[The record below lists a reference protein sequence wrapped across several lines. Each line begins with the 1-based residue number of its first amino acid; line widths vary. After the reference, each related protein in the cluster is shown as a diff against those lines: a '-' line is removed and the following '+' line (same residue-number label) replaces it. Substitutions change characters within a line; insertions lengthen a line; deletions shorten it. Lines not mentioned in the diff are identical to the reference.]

1 MVALDPVGNVSLIL
15 QIVILFLLVLGVPL
29 IRGVNTKKNMMRH
42 GYLTVA
48 ALVLHSV
55 LIFVVMVPSFGNGL
69 SELGG
74 LSGLD
79 SLDIWSHVVLGT
91 AAEVMAIFIIVPW
104 LAKGPSL
111 MTCARMKR
119 WMMPTFIIWVIAI
132 VNGTLI
138 HVLGML

>member
-1 MVALDPVGNVSLIL
+1 VVALDPVGNVSLIL
-15 QIVILFLLVLGVPL
+15 QIAILFLLVLGLPVV
-29 IRGVNTKKNMMRH
+29 RGVNTKKNMMRH
-42 GYLTVA
+42 GYFTVA

-69 SELGG
+69 GELGG

-79 SLDIWSHVVLGT
+79 SFDVWSHIVLGT
-91 AAEVMAIFIIVPW
+91 VAEVMAIFMIVPW
-104 LAKGPSL
+104 LAKGPSR
-111 MTCARMKR
+111 MTCTRMKR

-138 HVLGML
+138 HMLGML